1 MTTSISI
8 HNVSAIKAGPVRTER
23 HRYAAP
29 CEEYFVRTIEIFDHK
44 GHRFLLTLFSDMRSG
59 VTIETPPEGLFIAQ
73 EAAA

>member
-23 HRYAAP
+23 HRYAP
-29 CEEYFVRTIEIFDHK
+29 CEEYFVRIIEIEDDK

-59 VTIETPPEGLFIAQ
+59 VTIETPPDGLFIAQ
-73 EAAA
+73 EAA

>member
-8 HNVSAIKAGPVRTER
+8 HNVSAIKASAVREER
-23 HRYAAP
+23 LDGR
-29 CEEYFVRTIEIFDHK
+29 EYFVRTIEILDDK

-73 EAAA
+73 EAA